1 MQNPHPSRAKRGLK
15 LIHRR
20 AAFTLV
26 EMLVAI
32 TILVI
37 LTTITITTVNVSM
50 DADRIRT
57 GARQIQ
63 SYLEG
68 ARDRAIYAQ
77 QPRGV
82 RMILDNQNEDAN
94 GNGVLDAGEDANGN
108 GVLDTPDTSTVSSLV
123 YIGPPAS
130 IEGELFIDTSGRG
143 VYQDTTDNPINW
155 GDYARRRLLNVGT
168 RIQIPADTG
177 LWYTII
183 AFHTEDLNNNGNLDP
198 GEDLNGNTSLD
209 TNDLTLQSAVLAKRH
224 VDLRGDVNLSLVVG
238 GFSPGD
244 PIPYKLELEP
254 AVLPNQEPVLLPRG
268 IVVDLDFGK
277 YPTSWTTGGQLDV
290 LFSPRGVV
298 TGPIAATGLIHFL
311 LADQQDTIRN
321 LPAVNLDTDGNS
333 VLDEYEQSI
342 GDKRVVT
349 LFTRTGHISTTTVY
363 PNEDTNFNGTLDTG
377 EDLNSNGI
385 LDIQNPFY
393 YAETGEEDS
402 E

>member
-1 MQNPHPSRAKRGLK
+1 
-15 LIHRR
+15 
-20 AAFTLV
+20 
-26 EMLVAI
+26 MLVAV

-37 LTTITITTVNVSM
+37 LSTITITTVNVSM

-57 GARQIQ
+57 GSRQIQ

-130 IEGELFIDTSGRG
+130 IEGELFIGQTGRRVHQVIG
-143 VYQDTTDNPINW
+143 AESDW
-155 GDYARRRLLNVGT
+155 GNYSRRRLLRVGT
-168 RIQIPADTG
+168 RIQIPKDTG
-177 LWYTII
+177 LWYTVI
-183 AFHTEDLNNNGNLDP
+183 AFHTEDLDNDGNLDP
-198 GEDLNGNTSLD
+198 GEDLNGDLILD
-209 TNDLTLQSAVLAKRH
+209 TYNLDIPSAILARPH
-224 VDLRGDVNLSLVVG
+224 HDIRGSALAAAISGLGD
-238 GFSPGD
+238 SPVS
-244 PIPYKLELEP
+244 YKLELEP

-277 YPTSWTTGGQLDV
+277 YPTLWTSGGQLDV

-321 LPAVNLDTDGNS
+321 LPAVNLDSDGNG
-333 VLDEYEQSI
+333 VLDEYEQST

-363 PNEDTNFNGTLDTG
+363 PNEDTNYNGTLDTG

-393 YAETGEEDS
+393 YAETGEEAS